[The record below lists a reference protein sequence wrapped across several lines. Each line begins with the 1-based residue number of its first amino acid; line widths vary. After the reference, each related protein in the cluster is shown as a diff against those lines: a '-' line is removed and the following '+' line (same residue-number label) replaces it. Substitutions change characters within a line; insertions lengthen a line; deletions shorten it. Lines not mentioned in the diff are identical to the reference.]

1 MLLKSQEISLKK
13 KDFFKEKVILLYG
26 ENQDLINDLNQQI
39 TSKFI
44 EEEKSSKSFFE
55 EDIIKNPDN
64 IINYYLNGSLFD
76 DNKNISIIKNC
87 SDKILEIINQIK
99 NNISN
104 NIIILNSEI
113 LLKNSKLRQFGEYDK
128 LAICIPC
135 YQETKLDIKKFLIQQ
150 LQANNIQLP
159 DSQYETITNSSSLKR
174 SKIKEVIEKLNLY
187 KNSGKITD
195 QIIEE
200 ICTDID
206 LKKNDE
212 IIDILLSKNSKNIN
226 EFISNMSNYEK
237 NFIEI
242 IINSSSL
249 KRSKIKEVIEK
260 INLYKNSEKI
270 TDQAIDEICTDID
283 LKKNEEIIDIL
294 LSKNEKNINEF
305 ISNMSNYEKNFIEV
319 IIILRTFIIKI
330 IDIHKNNKNL
340 SIDERIERYKPPIFW
355 KDKDRIKNIL
365 KIWNTNNLE
374 KFLSNLNVI
383 ETEFKRND
391 LNQDTQ
397 FYYFLTQNLSKIAF
411 KNANNFI

>member
-1 MLLKSQEISLKK
+1 MLLKSQEIVLKN
-13 KDFFKEKVILLYG
+13 KDFFKEKIILLYG

-39 TSKFI
+39 VSKFI
-44 EEEKSSKSFFE
+44 QEKKISKSFFE
-55 EDIIKNPDN
+55 EDVIKNPEN

-87 SDKILEIINQIK
+87 TDKILEIVNKIKSNIN
-99 NNISN
+99 NNV
-104 NIIILNSEI
+104 IILNSEI

-135 YQETKLDIKKFLIQQ
+135 YQETKFDIKKFLTQQIQIS
-150 LQANNIQLP
+150 NIQLS
-159 DSQYETITNSSSLKR
+159 DSQSEVIVNSSSLKR
-174 SKIKEVIEKLNLY
+174 SKIKEVMEKLALY

-195 QIIEE
+195 QIVEE
-200 ICTDID
+200 ICTDVD

-212 IIDILLSKNSKNIN
+212 IVDILLSKNEKNIN
-226 EFISNMSNYEK
+226 DFISNMSNYEK

-242 IINSSSL
+242 II
-249 KRSKIKEVIEK
+249 
-260 INLYKNSEKI
+260 
-270 TDQAIDEICTDID
+270 
-283 LKKNEEIIDIL
+283 
-294 LSKNEKNINEF
+294 
-305 ISNMSNYEKNFIEV
+305 
-319 IIILRTFIIKI
+319 ILRSFIIKI
-330 IDIHKNNKNL
+330 LDIQKNNKNL

-411 KNANNFI
+411 KNTNNFI

>member
-13 KDFFKEKVILLYG
+13 KEFFKEKIILLYG

-44 EEEKSSKSFFE
+44 EEEKVPKSFFE
-55 EDIIKNPDN
+55 EDIIKSPEN

-87 SDKILEIINQIK
+87 SDKILETINKIK
-99 NNISN
+99 DNIN
-104 NIIILNSEI
+104 DNIIILNSEV

-135 YQETKLDIKKFLIQQ
+135 YQETKFDIKKFLTQQ
-150 LQANNIQLP
+150 LQVNNIQLS
-159 DSQYETITNSSSLKR
+159 DSQSETI
-174 SKIKEVIEKLNLY
+174 I
-187 KNSGKITD
+187 G
-195 QIIEE
+195 
-200 ICTDID
+200 
-206 LKKNDE
+206 
-212 IIDILLSKNSKNIN
+212 
-226 EFISNMSNYEK
+226 
-237 NFIEI
+237 
-242 IINSSSL
+242 SSSL

-260 INLYKNSEKI
+260 INLYKKSEKI
-270 TDQAIDEICTDID
+270 TDQIIDEICTDAD
-283 LKKNEEIIDIL
+283 LKKNDEIIDIL

-305 ISNMSNYEKNFIEV
+305 ISNMSNYEKNFIEI
-319 IIILRTFIIKI
+319 IIILRSFIIKI
-330 IDIHKNNKNL
+330 LDIQKNNKNL

-365 KIWNTNNLE
+365 KIWSTNNLE
-374 KFLSNLNVI
+374 KFLSNLNII
-383 ETEFKRND
+383 ETEFKRNE

-411 KNANNFI
+411 KNTNNFI

>member
-39 TSKFI
+39 ASKFA
-44 EEEKSSKSFFE
+44 EEEKISKSFFE
-55 EDIIKNPDN
+55 EDIIKSPDN

-87 SDKILEIINQIK
+87 SDKILDIINKIK
-99 NNISN
+99 NNIN
-104 NIIILNSEI
+104 DNIIILNSEV

-135 YQETKLDIKKFLIQQ
+135 YQETKFDIKKFLTQQ
-150 LQANNIQLP
+150 LQINNIQLS
-159 DSQYETITNSSSLKR
+159 DSQSETI
-174 SKIKEVIEKLNLY
+174 
-187 KNSGKITD
+187 
-195 QIIEE
+195 
-200 ICTDID
+200 
-206 LKKNDE
+206 
-212 IIDILLSKNSKNIN
+212 
-226 EFISNMSNYEK
+226 IS
-237 NFIEI
+237 
-242 IINSSSL
+242 SSSL

-260 INLYKNSEKI
+260 INLYKKSEKI
-270 TDQAIDEICTDID
+270 TDQIIDEICTDAD
-283 LKKNEEIIDIL
+283 LKKNDEIIDIL

-305 ISNMSNYEKNFIEV
+305 ISNMSNYEKNFIEI
-319 IIILRTFIIKI
+319 IIILRSFIIKI
-330 IDIHKNNKNL
+330 LDIQKNNKNL

-374 KFLSNLNVI
+374 KLLSNLNII

-391 LNQDTQ
+391 LNQDIQ

-411 KNANNFI
+411 KNADNFI

>member
-44 EEEKSSKSFFE
+44 EDKKISKSFFE

-64 IINYYLNGSLFD
+64 IISYYLNGSLFD

-87 SDKILEIINQIK
+87 SEKILEIINKIK
-99 NNISN
+99 NNISD

-113 LLKNSKLRQFGEYDK
+113 LLKNSKLKQFGEYDK

-135 YQETKLDIKKFLIQQ
+135 YQETKFDIKKFLTQQ
-150 LQANNIQLP
+150 TQINNIQLS
-159 DSQYETITNSSSLKR
+159 DTQSEVIINSSSLKR
-174 SKIKEVIEKLNLY
+174 SKIKEVMEKLNLY

-200 ICTDID
+200 ICTDED
-206 LKKNDE
+206 LKKND
-212 IIDILLSKNSKNIN
+212 
-226 EFISNMSNYEK
+226 
-237 NFIEI
+237 
-242 IINSSSL
+242 
-249 KRSKIKEVIEK
+249 
-260 INLYKNSEKI
+260 
-270 TDQAIDEICTDID
+270 
-283 LKKNEEIIDIL
+283 EIIDIL

-305 ISNMSNYEKNFIEV
+305 ISNMSNYEKNFIEI
-319 IIILRTFIIKI
+319 IIILRSFIIKI
-330 IDIHKNNKNL
+330 LDIQKNNKNL

-365 KIWNTNNLE
+365 KIWSANNLE
-374 KFLSNLNVI
+374 KFLSNLNII

-397 FYYFLTQNLSKIAF
+397 FYYFLTQNLSKISL
-411 KNANNFI
+411 KNTNNFI

>member
-44 EEEKSSKSFFE
+44 EEEKIPKSCFE
-55 EDIIKNPDN
+55 EDIIKNPEN
-64 IINYYLNGSLFD
+64 IISYYLNGSLFD

-87 SDKILEIINQIK
+87 SDKILDIINKIK
-99 NNISN
+99 NNIN
-104 NIIILNSEI
+104 DNIIILNSEV

-135 YQETKLDIKKFLIQQ
+135 YQETKFDIKKFLTQQ
-150 LQANNIQLP
+150 LQINNIQLS
-159 DSQYETITNSSSLKR
+159 DSQSETI
-174 SKIKEVIEKLNLY
+174 
-187 KNSGKITD
+187 
-195 QIIEE
+195 
-200 ICTDID
+200 
-206 LKKNDE
+206 
-212 IIDILLSKNSKNIN
+212 
-226 EFISNMSNYEK
+226 IS
-237 NFIEI
+237 
-242 IINSSSL
+242 SSSL

-270 TDQAIDEICTDID
+270 TDQIIDEICTDAD
-283 LKKNEEIIDIL
+283 LKKNDEIIDIL

-305 ISNMSNYEKNFIEV
+305 ISNMSNYEKNFIEI
-319 IIILRTFIIKI
+319 IIILRSFIIKI
-330 IDIHKNNKNL
+330 LDIQKNNKNL

-411 KNANNFI
+411 KNTNNFI

>member
-1 MLLKSQEISLKK
+1 MLLKSQEIILKK
-13 KDFFKEKVILLYG
+13 KDFFKEKIILLYG

-39 TSKFI
+39 VSKFVEQNKI
-44 EEEKSSKSFFE
+44 SKSFFE
-55 EDIIKNPDN
+55 EDIIKSPEN

-87 SDKILEIINQIK
+87 SDKILEIINKIK
-99 NNISN
+99 NNIN
-104 NIIILNSEI
+104 DNIIILNSEI

-135 YQETKLDIKKFLIQQ
+135 YQETKFDIKKFLTHQ
-150 LQANNIQLP
+150 LTTNNIQLSN
-159 DSQYETITNSSSLKR
+159 SQSETIINSSSLKR

-200 ICTDID
+200 ICTDVD

-212 IIDILLSKNSKNIN
+212 IIDVLLSKNERDIN

-242 IINSSSL
+242 II
-249 KRSKIKEVIEK
+249 
-260 INLYKNSEKI
+260 
-270 TDQAIDEICTDID
+270 
-283 LKKNEEIIDIL
+283 
-294 LSKNEKNINEF
+294 
-305 ISNMSNYEKNFIEV
+305 
-319 IIILRTFIIKI
+319 ILRSFIIKI
-330 IDIHKNNKNL
+330 LDIQKNNKNL

-365 KIWNTNNLE
+365 KIWSANNLE
-374 KFLSNLNVI
+374 KFLSNLNII

-397 FYYFLTQNLSKIAF
+397 FYYFLTQNLSKIAL
-411 KNANNFI
+411 KNTNNFI

>member
-1 MLLKSQEISLKK
+1 MLLKSQEIILKN

-39 TSKFI
+39 VSKFV
-44 EEEKSSKSFFE
+44 EEKKISKSFFE
-55 EDIIKNPDN
+55 DDIIKNPEN

-76 DNKNISIIKNC
+76 DNKNISIIKDC
-87 SDKILEIINQIK
+87 SDKILEIINKIK
-99 NNISN
+99 NNIN
-104 NIIILNSEI
+104 NNVIILNSEI

-135 YQETKLDIKKFLIQQ
+135 YQETKFDIKKFLTQQ
-150 LQANNIQLP
+150 TQINNIQLS
-159 DSQYETITNSSSLKR
+159 DTQSEVIINSSSLKR

-200 ICTDID
+200 ICTDVD
-206 LKKNDE
+206 LKKND
-212 IIDILLSKNSKNIN
+212 
-226 EFISNMSNYEK
+226 
-237 NFIEI
+237 
-242 IINSSSL
+242 
-249 KRSKIKEVIEK
+249 
-260 INLYKNSEKI
+260 
-270 TDQAIDEICTDID
+270 
-283 LKKNEEIIDIL
+283 EIIDIL

-305 ISNMSNYEKNFIEV
+305 ISNMSNYEKNFIEI
-319 IIILRTFIIKI
+319 IIILRSFIIKI
-330 IDIHKNNKNL
+330 LDIQKNNKNL

-365 KIWNTNNLE
+365 KIWSTNNLE
-374 KFLSNLNVI
+374 KFLTNLNVI

-397 FYYFLTQNLSKIAF
+397 FYYFLTQNLSKIAL
-411 KNANNFI
+411 KNTNNFI

>member
-13 KDFFKEKVILLYG
+13 SDFYKEKIILLYG
-26 ENQDLINDLNQQI
+26 ENQDLINDLNLQI
-39 TSKFI
+39 ISKFV
-44 EEEKSSKSFFE
+44 EEKKISKIFFE
-55 EDIIKNPDN
+55 EDIIKNPEN
-64 IINYYLNGSLFD
+64 IISYYLNGSLFD

-150 LQANNIQLP
+150 LKANNIQLP

-242 IINSSSL
+242 II
-249 KRSKIKEVIEK
+249 
-260 INLYKNSEKI
+260 
-270 TDQAIDEICTDID
+270 
-283 LKKNEEIIDIL
+283 
-294 LSKNEKNINEF
+294 
-305 ISNMSNYEKNFIEV
+305 
-319 IIILRTFIIKI
+319 ILRSFIIKI
-330 IDIHKNNKNL
+330 LDIQKNNKNI

-365 KIWNTNNLE
+365 KIWSTNNLE
-374 KFLSNLNVI
+374 KFLINLNII
-383 ETEFKRND
+383 ETEFKKND
-391 LNQDTQ
+391 LSQDTQ
-397 FYYFLTQNLSKIAF
+397 FYYFLTQNLSKIAL
-411 KNANNFI
+411 KNADNFI

>member
-13 KDFFKEKVILLYG
+13 KEFFKEKIILLYG

-44 EEEKSSKSFFE
+44 EEEKVPKSFFE
-55 EDIIKNPDN
+55 EDIIKSPEN

-87 SDKILEIINQIK
+87 SDKILETINKIK
-99 NNISN
+99 DNIN
-104 NIIILNSEI
+104 DNIIILNSEV

-135 YQETKLDIKKFLIQQ
+135 YQETKFDIKKFLTQQ
-150 LQANNIQLP
+150 LQINNIQLS
-159 DSQYETITNSSSLKR
+159 DSQNETI
-174 SKIKEVIEKLNLY
+174 IV
-187 KNSGKITD
+187 
-195 QIIEE
+195 
-200 ICTDID
+200 
-206 LKKNDE
+206 
-212 IIDILLSKNSKNIN
+212 
-226 EFISNMSNYEK
+226 
-237 NFIEI
+237 
-242 IINSSSL
+242 SSSL

-270 TDQAIDEICTDID
+270 TDQIIDEICTDAD
-283 LKKNEEIIDIL
+283 LKKNDEIIDIL

-305 ISNMSNYEKNFIEV
+305 ISNMSNYEKNFIEI
-319 IIILRTFIIKI
+319 IIILRSFIIKI
-330 IDIHKNNKNL
+330 LDIQKNKKNL

-374 KFLSNLNVI
+374 KLFSNLNII

-391 LNQDTQ
+391 LNQDIQ

-411 KNANNFI
+411 KNADNFI

>member
-13 KDFFKEKVILLYG
+13 KDFFKEKVVLLYG

-39 TSKFI
+39 TSKFK
-44 EEEKSSKSFFE
+44 EEEKISKSFFE

-135 YQETKLDIKKFLIQQ
+135 YQETKFDIKKFLTQQIQI
-150 LQANNIQLP
+150 NNIQLS
-159 DSQYETITNSSSLKR
+159 DTQSEVIINSSSLKR
-174 SKIKEVIEKLNLY
+174 SKIKEVMEKLNLY

-212 IIDILLSKNSKNIN
+212 IIDILLSKNEKNIN

-242 IINSSSL
+242 II
-249 KRSKIKEVIEK
+249 
-260 INLYKNSEKI
+260 
-270 TDQAIDEICTDID
+270 
-283 LKKNEEIIDIL
+283 
-294 LSKNEKNINEF
+294 
-305 ISNMSNYEKNFIEV
+305 
-319 IIILRTFIIKI
+319 ILRSFIIKI
-330 IDIHKNNKNL
+330 LDIQKNNKNL

-365 KIWNTNNLE
+365 KIWSDNNLE
-374 KFLSNLNVI
+374 KFLSNLNII

-397 FYYFLTQNLSKIAF
+397 FYYFLTQNLSKISL
-411 KNANNFI
+411 KNTNNFI